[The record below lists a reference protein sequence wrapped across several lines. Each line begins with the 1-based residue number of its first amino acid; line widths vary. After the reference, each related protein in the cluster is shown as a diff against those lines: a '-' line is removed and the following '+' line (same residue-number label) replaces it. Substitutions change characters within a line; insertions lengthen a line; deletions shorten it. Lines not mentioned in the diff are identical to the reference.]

1 MDIKQEVEKLLQDII
16 TQPELFVVEVA
27 IGSYNKSTRI
37 TVILDGD
44 DGIMIDQ
51 CVSVSRQL
59 GHKMEELELMADAY
73 TLEVSSPGL
82 DKPLLLQR
90 QYPRNIGRKVKV
102 LTKDSNTYTGE
113 LTAVEPSLIKVL
125 DEKKNKSKVVTNLV
139 EIPFD
144 NIKSTTVIISFN

>member
-1 MDIKQEVEKLLQDII
+1 VDIKQEIEKLLEEII
-16 TQPELFVVEVA
+16 TQPELFVVDIN

-37 TVILDGD
+37 SITLDGD
-44 DGIMIDQ
+44 EGVMIDQ
-51 CVSVSRQL
+51 CVSVSRKL
-59 GHKMEELELMADAY
+59 GNKMEELELMPEAY

-90 QYPRNIGRKVKV
+90 QYPRNIGRKLKV
-102 LTKDSNTYTGE
+102 LTKDANTFTGE
-113 LTAVEPSLIKVL
+113 LTAVDAEKISVL
-125 DEKKNKSKVVTNLV
+125 DEKKIKSKIFTNLV

>member
-1 MDIKQEVEKLLQDII
+1 VDIKQEVEKLLQDII

-125 DEKKNKSKVVTNLV
+125 DEKKIKSKVVTNLV

>member
-1 MDIKQEVEKLLQDII
+1 MDIKQKVAELLEEII
-16 TQPELFVVEVA
+16 TEQDLFVVDIT

-37 TVILDGD
+37 SISLDGD
-44 DGIMIDQ
+44 EGIKIDQ
-51 CVSVSRQL
+51 CGRISRKL
-59 GHKMEELELMADAY
+59 GNKMEELELMAEAY

-82 DKPLLLQR
+82 DKPLLLER

-102 LTKDSNTYTGE
+102 LTKDSQTFTGE
-113 LTAVEPSLIKVL
+113 MTAVESTLIKVL
-125 DEKKNKSKVVTNLV
+125 DEKKIKNKINTNLV

>member
-125 DEKKNKSKVVTNLV
+125 DEKKIKSKVVTNLV